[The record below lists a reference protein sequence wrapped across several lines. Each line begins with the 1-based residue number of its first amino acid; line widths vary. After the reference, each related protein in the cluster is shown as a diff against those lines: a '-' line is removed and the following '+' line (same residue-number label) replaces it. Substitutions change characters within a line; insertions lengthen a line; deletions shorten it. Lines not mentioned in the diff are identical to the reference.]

1 MALAT
6 GPIHVGGRSIL
17 RGEGGGRIYG
27 RIAFLESGNEE
38 AARVVGRWVGWGL
51 GIGRGPM
58 LLLLVVA
65 SITAGIKSMRHP
77 NEFVHFVDSQVT

>member
-1 MALAT
+1 MWEEYT
-6 GPIHVGGRSIL
+6 PR
-17 RGEGGGRIYG
+17 GGRIYG

-38 AARVVGRWVGWGL
+38 AARVVGRS
-51 GIGRGPM
+51 GIGRGPP

-77 NEFVHFVDSQVT
+77 NEFVLFVDSHLKVFGSHRRVNLFH